1 MNSNTAAR
9 SWAIP
14 LLLGC
19 LIVAAPRTAP
29 AQQKDK
35 LFLKDGQILTGTL
48 VNPDFQFN
56 TIYGNVHIPNGAAQ
70 KLERRDEMVEILHT
84 VNDEIITGYL
94 GNEFLRLQ
102 IANGPVIE
110 ARKELIQRI
119 VFAPRDSMRLQ
130 MKDYFTMKNGDVFY
144 GTVLDKSFQ
153 FTTSYG
159 VVSTAFA
166 SLLKLEDVNGQTR
179 LYLSDGN
186 TMMGYL
192 ASEYLNVR
200 TNYGFD
206 LKVPRSSIRL
216 VQLR

>member
-1 MNSNTAAR
+1 MSSTVTCGRAAILI
-9 SWAIP
+9 AC
-14 LLLGC
+14 LL
-19 LIVAAPRTAP
+19 AAPSAAH

-35 LFLKDGQILTGTL
+35 VFLKDGQILTGTL

-56 TIYGNVHIPNGAAQ
+56 TIYGNIRIPNGAAQ
-70 KLERRDEMVEILHT
+70 KLERRDEMIEVLHS
-84 VNDEIITGYL
+84 VNNEIITGYL

-119 VFAPRDSMRLQ
+119 IFAPRDSLRLQ

-144 GTVLDKSFQ
+144 GTVLDKNFQ

-159 VVSTAFA
+159 VVNTAFA

-179 LYLSDGN
+179 MYLSDGN

-200 TNYGFD
+200 SNYGFD
-206 LKVPRSSIRL
+206 LRIPRSSIRL
-216 VQLR
+216 VQMR